1 MFGHAQLMPLKV
13 TWDYAYYWGVLCQFF
28 FQHRLTDSAL
38 FLRLNAPLQACE
50 VLNREMQLLLRRAA
64 GTAIGNNPASMLDQ
78 QRLPWFRELNRGL
91 TDRLDEAA
99 LEQRVR
105 DNAQM
110 LRALAGEMLGRVQ
123 AINPVALDDL
133 PMLAG
138 LDQDATSSL
147 LLEAA

>member
-1 MFGHAQLMPLKV
+1 MI
-13 TWDYAYYWGVLCQFF
+13 WDYTYYWGVLCQFF
-28 FQHRLTDSAL
+28 FQRRLTDSAL

-50 VLNREMQLLLRRAA
+50 ILNREMQLLLRRAA
-64 GTAIGNNPASMLDQ
+64 GTAIGDNPASMLDQ

-99 LEQRVR
+99 LEQRIR

-110 LRALAGEMLGRVQ
+110 LHALAGEMLARVQ

-138 LDQDATSSL
+138 LDKNATSNL
-147 LLEAA
+147 LREAA